1 MYRSLH
7 SVLKPVINSKS
18 TGVLNIVHY
27 SNERGMIHFSSGSIV
42 RIRTNEFQG
51 TQAAEKIFSWV
62 SFLAQ
67 FKEKKLKTTATPK
80 SVQQTEKIMAYLAR
94 MDKKVAK
101 IINTIEGCETV
112 FRLSKSGI
120 DYGENFTPEQQSIAS
135 AMDGVKTVIE
145 ILIKSE
151 VSELELLLNI
161 ANFADKGL
169 AEVVKFHESISSD
182 ESNRFFTILIDVL
195 SEITGPVGEILVDE
209 VCDAMGM
216 AREDLCVSDTGPLLN
231 FIRERLDADEQE
243 ALNARDIVEQTFQG

>member
-7 SVLKPVINSKS
+7 SVLKSVINSKS
-18 TGVLNIVHY
+18 TGVLTIVHY

-42 RIRTNEFQG
+42 RIRTSEFQG
-51 TQAAEKIFSWV
+51 TKAAEKIFSWV

-67 FKEKKLKTTATPK
+67 FKEKRLKVTATSK
-80 SVQQTEKIMAYLAR
+80 SVKQTEKIMAYLAR
-94 MDKKVAK
+94 MDRKVEK

-112 FRLSKSGI
+112 FGLTQSGI
-120 DYGENFTPEQQSIAS
+120 DYKKNFTSQEQSIAF

-151 VSELELLLNI
+151 VSELELLLI
-161 ANFADKGL
+161 ISQFVDKGFI
-169 AEVVKFHESISSD
+169 EVVKFHESVSAD
-182 ESNRFFTILIDVL
+182 ESNRFFTILIEVL
-195 SEITGPVGEILVDE
+195 SDITGPVGEILVDE

-231 FIRERLDADEQE
+231 FIREKLDEDEQD